1 MSLFETLF
9 GHPAV
14 RKLPPVQRD
23 EVNRLL
29 DELVKIGK
37 LDDFLSLQPGG
48 PFDIHCHHVRSRQIG
63 VRLDELGGL
72 DLMQAA
78 RSYVQRK
85 LKKTNLAEHL
95 DYCWQDI
102 GEWKP

>member
-1 MSLFETLF
+1 MSIWERLF
-9 GHPAV
+9 GHPAI
-14 RKLPPVQRD
+14 RKLPQGSKR
-23 EVNRLL
+23 EVKRLL

-48 PFDIHCHHVRSRQIG
+48 PFDVRCHHTRARKIG
-63 VRLDELGGL
+63 ERLNEIGGL
-72 DLMQAA
+72 ELMQAA
-78 RSYVQRK
+78 RSHVKRK
-85 LKKTNLAEHL
+85 LKAVMAEHL